1 MKTCKL
7 QSRAKFMT
15 QGRFP
20 QANFRS
26 FTASL
31 SIKEPL
37 GSAPAEESR
46 LSTGRNLV
54 VNRCAPTTTAASPQM
69 NSQASVALQDRP
81 KRGWHGQAFPPTP
94 YGLSV
99 GVLPKFLC

>member
-1 MKTCKL
+1 
-7 QSRAKFMT
+7 MT

-26 FTASL
+26 FTDSL

-37 GSAPAEESR
+37 GSVPAED
-46 LSTGRNLV
+46 LV
-54 VNRCAPTTTAASPQM
+54 VNRCGPTTTAANPQM
-69 NSQASVALQDRP
+69 NSQASVVLQDRP

-94 YGLSV
+94 YGLFVSSPNSYV
-99 GVLPKFLC
+99 EA